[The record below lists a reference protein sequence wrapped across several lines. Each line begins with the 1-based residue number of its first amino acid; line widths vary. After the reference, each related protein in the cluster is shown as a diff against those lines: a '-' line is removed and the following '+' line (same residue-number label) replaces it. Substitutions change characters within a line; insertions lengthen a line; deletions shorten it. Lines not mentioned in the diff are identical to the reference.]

1 MIVGQHARLRAWTY
15 CLAGALA
22 WCAWAS
28 ATAADKLLPASEA
41 RQWLV
46 RMHTAAT
53 QRNYQGTLVV
63 TADGVMSSSRLVH
76 FWEGS
81 ESYERADML
90 DGQMRRVLRHN
101 DKVVTV
107 WPASKVARVEQREP
121 IQAFPRLPSGG
132 EEQLFDRYDM
142 LSEAPGRVAGY
153 EAVVFLLRPRDTSR
167 FAQRL
172 WAEQGSGL
180 LLRADVLAPDGHVLE
195 TTAFSD
201 VAIGVKPQPESVLA
215 AMKKLDGYR
224 VVKALP
230 RRSSLDDEGW
240 QLKNPIAGFRQVSCV
255 KRSLDPL
262 ADANR
267 PAGVEVV
274 QAIFSDGLTHVSL
287 FIEPHQADRHRTGG
301 AAIGATH
308 TWMQPVGAHWL
319 TVVGD
324 VPMATLKLFAGA
336 LEPRR

>member
-1 MIVGQHARLRAWTY
+1 MIGGQHARLRVWTY

-22 WCAWAS
+22 WCAWA
-28 ATAADKLLPASEA
+28 TVRAADKPLPAAEA

-63 TADGVMSSSRLVH
+63 TADGVMSSSRLAH
-76 FWEGS
+76 FCEGN

-107 WPASKVARVEQREP
+107 WPSSKVARVERREP

-142 LSEAPGRVAGY
+142 VSEGPGRVAGH
-153 EAVVFLLRPRDTSR
+153 EAAVFLLRPRDNSR

-180 LLRADVLAPDGHVLE
+180 LLRADVLAQDGRVLE

-201 VAIGVKPQPESVLA
+201 VAIGVRAQPDSVLA

-230 RRSSLDDEGW
+230 RRTSLDDEGW

-262 ADANR
+262 ADADR
-267 PAGVEVV
+267 PAGAEVL

-287 FIEPHQADRHRTGG
+287 FIEPHQADRHRAGSAT
-301 AAIGATH
+301 IGATH

-324 VPMATLKLFAGA
+324 VPMATLKQFAAA
-336 LEPRR
+336 LEPKR